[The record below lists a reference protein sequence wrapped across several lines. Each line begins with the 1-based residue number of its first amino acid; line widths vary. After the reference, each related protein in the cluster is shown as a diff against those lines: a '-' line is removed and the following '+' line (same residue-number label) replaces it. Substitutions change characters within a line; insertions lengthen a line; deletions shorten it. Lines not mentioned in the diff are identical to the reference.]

1 MREGAILE
9 VRPGK
14 RVEGHE
20 RWHLGSVDQVGYEEQ
35 RETPYWKLDKEL
47 KVGRGTI
54 PEMWPRKGMSSGQGD
69 GRKDGKPLVHAR
81 HPRLLQASHTGV
93 CLLLSAYPSPTSGFA
108 LGIFPP

>member
-54 PEMWPRKGMSSGQGD
+54 PEM
-69 GRKDGKPLVHAR
+69 
-81 HPRLLQASHTGV
+81 
-93 CLLLSAYPSPTSGFA
+93 
-108 LGIFPP
+108 